1 MFLTVQQRILLTLLK
16 CGPLQNSQI
25 AKRVGITEQH
35 CSNIINQLSKEGLIE
50 SEFNPPRRINKL
62 TLKGM
67 KIAEHVLEIK
77 NLSSYEKAEKAFQTS
92 LINQ

>member
-1 MFLTVQQRILLTLLK
+1 MLLTVQQRILLTLLK
-16 CGPLQNSQI
+16 CGPLQNSYI

-62 TLKGM
+62 TLKGV
-67 KIAEHVLEIK
+67 KIAEHILEIRNLEGVATKK
-77 NLSSYEKAEKAFQTS
+77 NA
-92 LINQ
+92 

>member
-16 CGPLQNSQI
+16 CGPLQNSYI

-50 SEFNPPRRINKL
+50 SEFKPPRRINRL
-62 TLKGM
+62 TDEGVE
-67 KIAEHVLEIK
+67 IA
-77 NLSSYEKAEKAFQTS
+77 SYLQRVSERLLVKSK
-92 LINQ
+92 